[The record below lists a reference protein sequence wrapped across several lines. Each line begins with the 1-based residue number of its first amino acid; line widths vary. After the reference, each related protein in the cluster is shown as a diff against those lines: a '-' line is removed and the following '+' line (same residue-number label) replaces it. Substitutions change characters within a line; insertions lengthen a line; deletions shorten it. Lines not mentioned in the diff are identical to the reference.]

1 LVEPKVK
8 NWLDPFN
15 ENAPSA
21 ALYVGL
27 PTIVALASAPVTPA
41 ALFVQVDPLTVLG
54 SAPSRFKTRPFE
66 IGAPF
71 ARAPVESVVFGL
83 EEILDEV
90 SIARVEVEVFPL

>member
-1 LVEPKVK
+1 
-8 NWLDPFN
+8 
-15 ENAPSA
+15 
-21 ALYVGL
+21 
-27 PTIVALASAPVTPA
+27 
-41 ALFVQVDPLTVLG
+41 VLG